1 MLERKMSDVIIIPNE
16 MKMRGILDANEESV
30 VIEGSFVGEINAK
43 KVYII
48 NGGKFEGLI
57 NSKEIEIDGLFN
69 GILKTNNLVVKEN
82 GKVAGEIFTDGLS
95 IDIGAFFS
103 GQVGGNLN

>member
-1 MLERKMSDVIIIPNE
+1 MS
-16 MKMRGILDANEESV
+16 
-30 VIEGSFVGEINAK
+30 EINAK